1 MYINLFSVRSVSSVV
16 KKLAPV
22 LILLLTFALNLRALS
37 QYERFHPDEAF
48 YMTFARNAA
57 VNGDWWLRGA
67 LDKPPLTMYLNA
79 AGLMLYGVDS
89 DASGVLYLDVHK
101 GEFAAR
107 ITGVFVG
114 MLFVAVSMAL
124 AKALYRNSQV
134 AWLAGFL
141 LAVSPYTSAFSAT
154 AFTDMPMLLFATC
167 ALYAAT
173 KQKSLASGIFC
184 ALAFAAKPQ
193 AVYLFPLVLLFF
205 FTTGRVDPAHQNT
218 KFTRRDVWMI
228 FRWLVAFAL
237 GMALLLAWDAARGET
252 SIFALGAANNAP
264 EGDFWAV
271 PEQWGERLGIW
282 WSYAQWLFGQG
293 WVTWGLS
300 VLVVAMATRRV
311 ETPRY
316 RTDKP
321 TEGAKTH
328 HSPFSA
334 LVGWLAECFSSR
346 RSINVILWLWLFA
359 YTGWHIVT
367 RLNIYDRY
375 LLLVLLPL
383 ALLVSYV
390 LYALSQEIKGC
401 FLSTFLAFSLFL
413 CFSVL
418 NLLVLP
424 PIGSD
429 RGDYTGIDELADYL
443 NAKPI
448 ATVIYDR
455 WLGWELG
462 YYMGQWTD
470 KRRVYFPTPEA
481 LARGALALDEQG
493 TRYLVAPRNIDH
505 AAWLAALEAAN
516 FAVRLDREIA
526 GFLVYE
532 VIPPA

>member
-1 MYINLFSVRSVSSVV
+1 VISVSLWF
-16 KKLAPV
+16 KKSFSV

-37 QYERFHPDEAF
+37 QYARFHPDEAF
-48 YMTFARNAA
+48 FMTFARNAA

-67 LDKPPLTMYLNA
+67 LDKPPLTIYLNA

-89 DASGVLYLDVHK
+89 DANGVLYLDAHK

-124 AKALYRNSQV
+124 ARALYRNSQV

-141 LAVSPYTSAFSAT
+141 LAVSPHTSAFSAT
-154 AFTDMPMLLFATC
+154 AFTDMPLLLFATC
-167 ALYAAT
+167 ALYAAA
-173 KQKSLASGIFC
+173 KQRSFASGIFG

-193 AVYLFPLVLLFF
+193 AVYLFPLVMLFF

-218 KFTRRDVWMI
+218 KFTRRDIWII
-228 FRWLVAFAL
+228 FRWLAAFAL

-252 SIFALGAANNAP
+252 SVFALGAANNAP

-282 WSYAQWLFGQG
+282 WSFAQWLFGQG
-293 WVTWGLS
+293 WVTGGLI

-328 HSPFSA
+328 HSAFSA
-334 LVGWLAECFSSR
+334 LVDWLAECFSSR
-346 RSINVILWLWLFA
+346 RSINVILCLWLVA
-359 YTGWHIVT
+359 YTGWHIIT

-383 ALLVSYV
+383 TLLVSYV
-390 LYALSQEIKGC
+390 LYALSQEIKQR
-401 FLSTFLAFSLFL
+401 FLSTQHLALSTFLVFSLFL

-418 NLLVLP
+418 NLLFIP

-429 RGDYTGIDELADYL
+429 RGDYAGIDELADYL

-481 LARGALALDEQG
+481 LARGAQALDEQE

-532 VIPPA
+532 VIPPV